1 MAKRKRLTPAN
12 PEYLVPD
19 SSASGAGAAAGDG
32 LETKAMYP
40 LGVAPASR
48 AAPPIANVAAVQAA
62 TAALDEIS
70 ETLRV
75 ARQQGRMVIELP
87 LDVVQLDYLVRDRV
101 ANDDADMV
109 ALRSS
114 LHARGQQTPIE
125 VADLGDGRYGLISGW
140 RRCQAL
146 RQLQQDGTGSGQVLA
161 LLRRPQ
167 DAAQAYLAMV
177 EENEIRVGLSY
188 YERARIAAKAVEQ
201 GVFETEK
208 KALLNLFA
216 AASRAKRSKIRSFL
230 SIVQSLDGA
239 LRFPEALGERAGL
252 TLAKALDA
260 RPALGDEIRAALAQA
275 APESAAAEHLVVLAA
290 LHEKQ
295 SLNPALG
302 SKSKPIAPLTAP
314 VILTSQDD
322 GSLTLSGPGVDAS
335 LHRDLQAWLQKRQK

>member
-12 PEYLVPD
+12 PNYLSPG
-19 SSASGAGAAAGDG
+19 SAEGG

-40 LGVAPASR
+40 LGVAPTRS
-48 AAPPIANVAAVQAA
+48 APPIANVAAVQAA

-75 ARQQGRMVIELP
+75 AREQGRMVVELS

-101 ANDDADMV
+101 ANDDADSA
-109 ALRSS
+109 ALIAS
-114 LHARGQQTPIE
+114 LRARGQQAPIE
-125 VADLGDGRYGLISGW
+125 VADLGGGRYGLISGW

-146 RQLQQDGTGSGQVLA
+146 RQLQQEGDGDGQVLA

-177 EENEIRVGLSY
+177 EENEIRVNLSY

-208 KALLNLFA
+208 QALLQLYA
-216 AASRAKRSKIRSFL
+216 VASRAKRSKIRSFL
-230 SIVQSLDGA
+230 SIVQALDGA
-239 LRFPEALGERAGL
+239 LKFPEAIGERAGL

-260 RPALGDEIRAALAQA
+260 RVGFASDLRQALSRADPANAVQEQGVLLAEIGRNITLIRG
-275 APESAAAEHLVVLAA
+275 
-290 LHEKQ
+290 
-295 SLNPALG
+295 LG
-302 SKSKPIAPLTAP
+302 SKPTIKQSEAAQVVLGPLEQGA
-314 VILTSQDD
+314 
-322 GSLTLSGPGVDAS
+322 LTLSGPGVDAA
-335 LHRDLQAWLQKRQK
+335 LERDLRIWLGKRRK